1 MVEMTE
7 GEGRRSGKE
16 TVGGLMLLQPLPPCQ
31 LFLNLHH
38 NFHWGSLEIKI
49 QTKEIGDDI
58 TDGDDNCNED
68 KVKVNDDKV
77 ENLTASCLAQAWPDI
92 HLNSS

>member
-1 MVEMTE
+1 M
-7 GEGRRSGKE
+7 
-16 TVGGLMLLQPLPPCQ
+16 
-31 LFLNLHH
+31 
-38 NFHWGSLEIKI
+38 IKL